1 MRGPLTAW
9 IVRELRRLRARARPL
24 PGPPLRPG
32 FTLDSPV
39 QIPGVTDNAL
49 PECPHGR
56 AGPCGA
62 LPDAQGGRWLLFAQ
76 FPHYYPAPRIPRSRA
91 GRTVAVCGALR
102 SPPIER
108 GLGGLE
114 VGVHYRPGPT
124 APPRCALCVYDSPR
138 ETPHD

>member
-1 MRGPLTAW
+1 MKTRALTITEVGRIFHA
-9 IVRELRRLRARARPL
+9 LTDL

-62 LPDAQGGRWLLFAQ
+62 LPDAQGGRWLLFLQ
-76 FPHYYPAPRIPRSRA
+76 VPHYYPA
-91 GRTVAVCGALR
+91 GRTVAVCGLLR
-102 SPPIER
+102 RPAEPR
-108 GLGGLE
+108 E
-114 VGVHYRPGPT
+114 VGIHYRPGPT